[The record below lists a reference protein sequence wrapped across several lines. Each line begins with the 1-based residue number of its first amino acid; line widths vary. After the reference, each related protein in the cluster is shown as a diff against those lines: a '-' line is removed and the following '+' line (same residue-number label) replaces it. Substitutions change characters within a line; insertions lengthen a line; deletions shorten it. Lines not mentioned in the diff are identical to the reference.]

1 MSRKRLSLAVLVAA
15 FALILGTTDAQARGY
30 RGSRGYST
38 RGYGA
43 RIYSTPG
50 YGSIGYGPRGYGNY
64 SYGPRGYGGIST
76 YGFGIR
82 GY

>member
-15 FALILGTTDAQARGY
+15 FTLILGATDAQARGY
-30 RGSRGYST
+30 RGSRGYVAPA
-38 RGYGA
+38 YVA
-43 RIYSTPG
+43 PA

-64 SYGPRGYGGIST
+64 GYGNYGYGSRGYGGIRI
-76 YGFGIR
+76 GFGVR